1 MRIDGTLGIG
11 AQKLSDQAAAAKAE
25 SKRSQPSSDAEVAGV
40 NDPAAHLAGR
50 YVAAAR
56 QVAPVD
62 SQAVAEAR
70 RLIAEGLLDNSD
82 AIARAA
88 AAIATRA
95 R

>member
-11 AQKLSDQAAAAKAE
+11 AQKLSDQSTAAAG
-25 SKRSQPSSDAEVAGV
+25 SKRPQPLTDAEVAGV

-56 QVAPVD
+56 QVAPID
-62 SQAVAEAR
+62 GQAVTEAR
-70 RLIAEGLLDNSD
+70 RLLAQGLLDNSD

-88 AAIATRA
+88 EAIATRA
-95 R
+95 T